1 MNCNRFFASA
11 AALLLATVLASPSH
25 AAIVTLFADN
35 FDYAGSTTNSPSTTK
50 WASPYQG
57 YSATTNAYPAGG
69 TAKLGKSSAPTQG
82 SLTTTN
88 LTIQA
93 GTLNVQ
99 VSGVAYDSD
108 ERTLQVVVAGPPAT
122 FTFTAMLGEPLQT
135 VSADFAVQAGTYAVT
150 FYSPK
155 RVLID
160 NILITQVVSDEMAML
175 PAPVAYEP
183 TGATDTSFT
192 AAWSSVA
199 NAESYQVSVWSL
211 TVNGST
217 TNATSIAGSPFTVA
231 AGTTTFSATSLTQNS
246 LYRFSVVAVGNGTTT
261 GNSPD
266 SNAITVR
273 TATSAI
279 MPIFTVAPGTVPA
292 VEELS
297 PVAFTISATVGGNP
311 ASVSYVGGLPS
322 GASYTFS
329 GGAFAWTPALGQ
341 AGVYPLDFTAP
352 GGDGLTYTNTVA
364 ITVNALPL
372 TAPVNLAASNIGPD
386 AFDLSWDAVPA
397 ATQGYVVSVWHGSG
411 GTNTPATDAEPFYN
425 VAFSGM
431 VSAPPGWT
439 FSEVNSKY
447 STAAFIELK
456 LDDAGDFV
464 ATKLYPKPVTQ
475 LDFRIKWY
483 PGTAGT
489 TNQLVVSASADGVN
503 WTPLRTYSTG
513 ADFDGDDTNNI
524 FTKDAE
530 DVNKRLTFAAE
541 SGYRAF
547 KFGYTQKVTGNMGLA
562 NFAVVYE
569 GCGTKFVG
577 DWDGKATTSLSAAVS
592 GARPGR
598 DHCALVGARNATE
611 TKYALVGVT
620 TLEAPT
626 TTVIVVR

>member
-1 MNCNRFFASA
+1 MNLSRFAASA
-11 AALLLATVLASPSH
+11 ATLLLATVLANSSH
-25 AAIVTLFADN
+25 AAVVTLHADDFAYIATGN
-35 FDYAGSTTNSPSTTK
+35 STGTGGSNSGFNGAGV
-50 WASPYQG
+50 YVV
-57 YSATTNAYPAGG
+57 TNAYQAEG
-69 TAKLGKSSAPTQG
+69 AVRLGKSDAAG
-82 SLTTTN
+82 AITTTN
-88 LTIQA
+88 LSMQA
-93 GTLNVQ
+93 GTLSVR
-99 VSGVAYDSD
+99 VDVKGWTTD
-108 ERTLQVVVAGPPAT
+108 EADLTLSVAGREQTFDYSALMASAT
-122 FTFTAMLGEPLQT
+122 FETIQASFEIATAGSYPVEFR
-135 VSADFAVQAGTYAVT
+135 S
-150 FYSPK
+150 SPK
-155 RVLID
+155 RTFID
-160 NILITQVVSDEMAML
+160 NIHIYQEFLESGDPEFVVTLQSASAVNEL
-175 PAPVAYEP
+175 APV
-183 TGATDTSFT
+183 
-192 AAWSSVA
+192 
-199 NAESYQVSVWSL
+199 
-211 TVNGST
+211 
-217 TNATSIAGSPFTVA
+217 
-231 AGTTTFSATSLTQNS
+231 
-246 LYRFSVVAVGNGTTT
+246 RFM
-261 GNSPD
+261 
-266 SNAITVR
+266 I
-273 TATSAI
+273 
-279 MPIFTVAPGTVPA
+279 
-292 VEELS
+292 E
-297 PVAFTISATVGGNP
+297 ATVGGSPTNVAC
-311 ASVSYVGGLPS
+311 ASALPS
-322 GASYTFS
+322 GASYGVTNLVGYFS
-329 GGAFAWTPALGQ
+329 WTPALGQ

-577 DWDGKATTSLSAAVS
+577 DWDGKATTSLSAADS

>member
-183 TGATDTSFT
+183 TGTTDTSFT

-397 ATQGYVVSVWHGSG
+397 ATQGYVVSVWTGSSA
-411 GTNTPATDAEPFYN
+411 TNTPDVDLETFFETTDSNPVQPLGWAFTGIVNEYMDKGLNEVGFNDTGDTLTTRLYPEAVTSLTFRVQSRSTTSLGDSVLAVAGSVDGTTWTPLASYTTATDSDGDDENNLFSTGTSDVDKRIVLNASSGYRQFQFVFTKGKYN
-425 VAFSGM
+425 AGIGNIGAMYAGAGTRFASG
-431 VSAPPGWT
+431 WD
-439 FSEVNSKY
+439 
-447 STAAFIELK
+447 ST
-456 LDDAGDFV
+456 V
-464 ATKLYPKPVTQ
+464 V
-475 LDFRIKWY
+475 
-483 PGTAGT
+483 AGT
-489 TNQLVVSASADGVN
+489 TAS
-503 WTPLRTYSTG
+503 
-513 ADFDGDDTNNI
+513 
-524 FTKDAE
+524 
-530 DVNKRLTFAAE
+530 
-541 SGYRAF
+541 
-547 KFGYTQKVTGNMGLA
+547 
-562 NFAVVYE
+562 
-569 GCGTKFVG
+569 VG
-577 DWDGKATTSLSAAVS
+577 SV
-592 GARPGR
+592 RPSR
-598 DHCALVGARNATE
+598 I
-611 TKYALVGVT
+611 YYVGVAAWNAVERKESLLRFS
-620 TLEAPT
+620 TLEAPR
-626 TTVIVVR
+626 TTVIVVQ